1 MAHRDY
7 EEFFE
12 LLNANGV
19 KFLIV
24 GAHAA
29 ADFARY
35 SIRNPA
41 ILFLKTKRLSLDRN
55 LFPGGLKDERS
66 SLHILST
73 LDRDF
78 SEPKLFF

>member
-24 GAHAA
+24 GAHAVA
-29 ADFARY
+29 FYARP
-35 SIRNPA
+35 RA
-41 ILFLKTKRLSLDRN
+41 TKA
-55 LFPGGLKDERS
+55 E
-66 SLHILST
+66 
-73 LDRDF
+73 
-78 SEPKLFF
+78 